1 MKIFRLF
8 IIALLVN
15 LLFLGCKK
23 SSDTSG
29 DPQEFDSLSPEDNA
43 LIESWSVE
51 NPDLNKIIGSDG
63 FPLARISN
71 NERVTGS
78 GSQRDALI
86 KAMLTEAQML
96 SGQKIISY
104 PEQGVDGPFHMGLVY
119 SGGQRN
125 ITQRLKPLAGNSIH
139 KKYAVYGT
147 DCSGLIFNLLNNNG
161 FTIGNFSVASFK
173 TTLESAVKSN
183 STLGSLKVK
192 ELIIPSGEIKS
203 GDFIVWLNS
212 TGNHMGICYKT
223 TYGSNG
229 IYQSNGT
236 ALPATEVEQ
245 TKNLGK
251 GRGVH
256 PISLKDAT
264 TGTGYW
270 GNGYSIIR
278 LVNDEY
284 KGMVSQTSIVPFG
297 GSPYCKY
304 DVQFRD
310 IQITIGSELDN
321 SDLNL
326 IFEERTVGSC
336 PYLPGGI
343 INMKFKGTVVK
354 TSSNDISIQYSPVAP
369 ATNDLKVS
377 FKGRVNNDKILGT
390 LTIVR
395 TNPVLI
401 LSYGFGIDIELNN

>member
-1 MKIFRLF
+1 MKIFRLL

-15 LLFLGCKK
+15 QLFLGCKK
-23 SSDTSG
+23 SADAPADS
-29 DPQEFDSLSPEDNA
+29 QEFDSLSPEDNA
-43 LIESWSVE
+43 LVESWSVE

-71 NERVTGS
+71 NERVTGN
-78 GSQRDALI
+78 GQRDALI
-86 KAMLTEAQML
+86 RAMLTEAQML

-104 PEQGVDGPFHMGLVY
+104 PEQGADAPFHMGLVY

-125 ITQRLKPLAGNSIH
+125 ITQRLKPPVGNSIH

-161 FTIGNFSVASFK
+161 FTIGNFRVETFK
-173 TTLESAVKSN
+173 TTLESAVKRN
-183 STLGSLKVK
+183 STFGSLKVK
-192 ELIIPSGEIKS
+192 ELIIPPDQIKS
-203 GDFIVWLNS
+203 GDFILWFLPD
-212 TGNHMGICYKT
+212 GNHMGICYKT
-223 TYGSNG
+223 TYGPNG

-236 ALPATEVEQ
+236 ATPGTEAEQ
-245 TKNLGK
+245 TKNLGQ

-256 PISLKDAT
+256 PISFKDAT
-264 TGTGYW
+264 TGRGYW

-278 LVNDEY
+278 LINDVY
-284 KGMVSQTSIVPFG
+284 KGMVSQTPIVPFG

-310 IQITIGSELDN
+310 IQITIGSDLDN
-321 SDLNL
+321 SDLNMV
-326 IFEERTVGSC
+326 FEERTVGSC

-377 FKGRVNNDKILGT
+377 FRGKVNNDKILGT

-395 TNPVLI
+395 TNPAFI
-401 LSYGFGIDIELNN
+401 LSYAFGIDMELNN